1 MGIAVF
7 ALVFLISLNAFFAAS
22 EIALISLN
30 DNKVKRMA
38 ERGDKK
44 AQALDRLLS
53 QPGRFLATIQIG
65 ITLAGFLA
73 SAFAADVFSEPLAE
87 TLKELGLPLSLN
99 VLQTLSLI
107 IVTIILSYMT
117 LVFGELV
124 PKQVALKRKEKV
136 ANFAVKPISLLFKM
150 SLPVVKILNFST
162 NMVSRLFGVDPNDE
176 DEDVTE
182 EEIRMMVDIG
192 DEKGTIESSEKRLIH
207 NIFEF
212 NDKDV
217 SDIMTHRTE
226 IEAIE
231 VEATF
236 EEVIDLIKEHRYTR
250 FPVYREDLDEII
262 GVLHTKDLIVMMEA
276 DKTDFNLAQIM
287 RKPYFVMEHQS
298 IDTLLTDMQKE
309 NIHMAI
315 IVDEYG
321 GTDGI
326 VTLEDLIEEIIGEI
340 SSEHG
345 RSVDEDEVLKHSPHE
360 ATVKGTIHLTDLN
373 HLFGLELP
381 VDEFETLNGF
391 LTDYI
396 GTIPDEN
403 YKEPIY
409 YRNVQFDIL
418 SVSEKRIEEVYVKV
432 DQSQSPHI
440 HANQVESDEN
450 PEISS

>member
-1 MGIAVF
+1 MGIAVV
-7 ALVFLISLNAFFAAS
+7 ALVILIALNAFFAAS
-22 EIALISLN
+22 EIALVSLN

-38 ERGDKK
+38 ERGDKT
-44 AQALDRLLS
+44 AQALDKLLS

-73 SAFAADVFSEPLAE
+73 SAFAADVFSEPLAMV
-87 TLKELGLPLSLN
+87 LKGFLPLSLS
-99 VLQTLSLI
+99 VLRTLSLV
-107 IVTIILSYMT
+107 IVTMILSYMT

-136 ANFAVKPISLLFKM
+136 ANFAVKPITLLFKI
-150 SLPVVKILNFST
+150 SLPVVRFLNFST
-162 NMVSRLFGVDPNDE
+162 NTVARLFGIDPNDE

-226 IEAIE
+226 MEAID
-231 VEATF
+231 VEASF
-236 EEVIDLIKEHRYTR
+236 QDVIEMIKEHRYTR
-250 FPVYREDLDEII
+250 FPVYKEDLDEII
-262 GVLHTKDLIVMMEA
+262 GVLHTKDLIIMMDE
-276 DKTDFNLAQIM
+276 DKAQFNLADIM

-298 IDTLLTDMQKE
+298 IDTLLTDMQRE

-321 GTDGI
+321 GTDGL

-345 RSVDEDEVLKHSPHE
+345 LSLDDDDIIKHSPHE
-360 ATVKGTIHLTDLN
+360 ATVKGTLHLTDLN

-396 GTIPDEN
+396 GSIPDNN
-403 YKEPIY
+403 YKEPIHY
-409 YRNVQFDIL
+409 QNVQFDIL
-418 SVSEKRIEEVYVKV
+418 SVSDKRIEEVYVKV
-432 DQSQSPHI
+432 DQEQSPHI
-440 HANQVESDEN
+440 HRAGKEQKDTNNDKS
-450 PEISS
+450 

>member
-1 MGIAVF
+1 MGIAVV
-7 ALVFLISLNAFFAAS
+7 ALVILISLNAFFAAS
-22 EIALISLN
+22 EIALVSLN

-38 ERGDKK
+38 ERGDKT
-44 AQALDRLLS
+44 AQALDKLLS

-87 TLKELGLPLSLN
+87 SLSTFLPLSINMLE
-99 VLQTLSLI
+99 TLSLV
-107 IVTIILSYMT
+107 IVTMILSYMT

-136 ANFAVKPISLLFKM
+136 ANFAVKPITLLFKI
-150 SLPVVKILNFST
+150 SLPVVKVLNFST
-162 NMVSRLFGVDPNDE
+162 NTVSRLFGVDPNDE

-226 IEAIE
+226 IEAID
-231 VEATF
+231 VESNF
-236 EEVIDLIKEHRYTR
+236 EDVIDIIKEHRYTR

-262 GVLHTKDLIVMMEA
+262 GVLHTKDLIVMLE
-276 DKTDFNLAQIM
+276 TDQATFNLAEIM

-298 IDTLLTDMQKE
+298 IDTLLTNMQRE

-321 GTDGI
+321 GTDGL

-345 RSVDEDEVLKHSPHE
+345 VSLDNDEVLKHSHHE
-360 ATVKGTIHLTDLN
+360 ATVKATIHLTDLN

-381 VDEFETLNGF
+381 VDDFETLNGF

-396 GTIPDEN
+396 GSIPDRD
-403 YKEPIY
+403 YKEPIHY
-409 YRNVQFDIL
+409 KNVQFDIL
-418 SVSEKRIEEVYVKV
+418 SVSDKRIEEVYVKV
-432 DQSQSPHI
+432 DQEQSPHV
-440 HANQVESDEN
+440 HHEDNKQPDTDEQT
-450 PEISS
+450 I